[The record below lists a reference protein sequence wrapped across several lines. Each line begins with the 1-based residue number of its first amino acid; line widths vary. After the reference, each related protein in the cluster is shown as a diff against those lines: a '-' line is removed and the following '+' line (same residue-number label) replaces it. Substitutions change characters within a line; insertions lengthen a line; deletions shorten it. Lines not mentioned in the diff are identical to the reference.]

1 MSELPDPPPAEPSA
15 FHKNRREG
23 GGLPL
28 RPNDDQLAELTERG
42 PAVVRERCEER
53 VDAGIDPYEPDE
65 VPPATDDPV
74 PTDVTDSEQYQEE
87 RDEIEREKAEG
98 ELPEKPG
105 PFPPTRYDE

>member
-28 RPNDDQLAELTERG
+28 RPDDDQLAELTE
-42 PAVVRERCEER
+42 EER

-74 PTDVTDSEQYQEE
+74 PTDITESEQYQDE
-87 RDEIEREKAEG
+87 RAEIDREKAEG
-98 ELPEKPG
+98 ELPEERG
-105 PFPPTRYDE
+105 AFPPTRYDE

>member
-15 FHKNRREG
+15 FHKSRREG

-28 RPNDDQLAELTERG
+28 RPNDDQLAELAE
-42 PAVVRERCEER
+42 EER
-53 VDAGIDPYEPDE
+53 VDAGVDPYEPDE

-87 RDEIEREKAEG
+87 REEIEREKAEG
-98 ELPEKPG
+98 ELPEVPG